1 MSNFI
6 QVSPRF
12 TLDTNTFEVTSSEGK
27 GPYSFG
33 DKTAARLISQDR
45 MQGWFFE
52 PVYELL
58 DKNKYQD
65 KYTVLAVSIVT
76 PLIESLENYIK
87 GKTPTTGKNSSSSF
101 FKDGAKRIF
110 PVLAPVPA
118 DNWAIDVLYEGV
130 RCGFAHEGFLKERK
144 TRKCNIIIASQGED
158 KNPIKYDKSK
168 KEMIIYAKGY
178 VNEIQKEFEDYYG
191 QLENDKTKLYNFLEV
206 WKQQWEMKGD
216 EIKLKQV
223 IGTFSSN

>member
-1 MSNFI
+1 
-6 QVSPRF
+6 
-12 TLDTNTFEVTSSEGK
+12 
-27 GPYSFG
+27 
-33 DKTAARLISQDR
+33 
-45 MQGWFFE
+45 
-52 PVYELL
+52 
-58 DKNKYQD
+58 
-65 KYTVLAVSIVT
+65 
-76 PLIESLENYIK
+76 
-87 GKTPTTGKNSSSSF
+87 
-101 FKDGAKRIF
+101 
-110 PVLAPVPA
+110 
-118 DNWAIDVLYEGV
+118 LYEGV

-178 VNEIQKEFEDYYG
+178 VNEIQKEFKDYYG